1 MDSGVANFCRI
12 PDSKPHSHEEGF
24 LNKFSSSDKISLVV
38 QKRKLTRHVFP
49 LTVKGKLIITKSF
62 FLSGT
67 ESCCFE
73 CGLTV

>member
-24 LNKFSSSDKISLVV
+24 LNKFSSSDKISLVL

-49 LTVKGKLIITKSF
+49 LTVKEKRIITGSF
-62 FLSGT
+62 F
-67 ESCCFE
+67 CR
-73 CGLTV
+73 GLKLAVLNVA